1 MDGGGGGTEI
11 QKGLEV
17 ERWGISNLSPTKELS
32 MGPFI
37 YVLATHTRENFL
49 VTSSRYISV
58 QIASTVICSRYPL
71 RSDLKSAHI
80 SVCAV

>member
-17 ERWGISNLSPTKELS
+17 ERWGISNLTPTRELS

-37 YVLATHTRENFL
+37 YVFAGKMFSKQVLGTRAF
-49 VTSSRYISV
+49 R
-58 QIASTVICSRYPL
+58 L
-71 RSDLKSAHI
+71 RTL
-80 SVCAV
+80 